1 MTGKYQPNGYLY
13 VPSYDK
19 TGIYKINLSNST
31 DITLISLADGDY
43 GGLCQSFFLII
54 RFDFKG

>member
-31 DITLISLADGDY
+31 NITLISLA
-43 GGLCQSFFLII
+43 LHP
-54 RFDFKG
+54 R